1 MMEQGTIDQIAVNS
15 RPLYILCAGGHARV
29 VINIL
34 KAQGCAPV
42 GIVDADAALHGT
54 DIMGV
59 PVVGDDSFILSLD
72 PNAVALVNALGNRPG
87 HGSSGTAARCNLYT
101 GFKSKGYAFATVVS
115 DDATLSDDVRMAEGS
130 QVITRAVV
138 QPGSVLGENSILN
151 TGASL
156 DHDCTVGA
164 HSHIAPWA
172 VLCGGVSVGAH
183 CHIGARAVLVP
194 GISVGDDAVV
204 GAGAVV
210 IDDVEP
216 GVTVVGNPAQAIS
229 RPQG

>member
-1 MMEQGTIDQIAVNS
+1 MTDTPPNERRD
-15 RPLYILCAGGHARV
+15 LYVLCAGGHARV
-29 VINIL
+29 VIDIL
-34 KAQGCAPV
+34 NAQGRTPR
-42 GIVDADAALHGT
+42 GIVDADSALHGSE
-54 DIMGV
+54 ILGV
-59 PVVGDDSFILSLD
+59 PVVGNDDFVLTLD
-72 PNAVALVNALGNRPG
+72 PDAVMLINGLGNRPG
-87 HGSSGTAARCNLYT
+87 NGSSGTAPRSDLFSK
-101 GFKSKGYAFATVVS
+101 FKNKGYSFFTVIS
-115 DDATLSDDVRMAEGS
+115 DDASVSDNAKLSEGS

-138 QPGSVLGENSILN
+138 HPGSEMGVNSILN

-156 DHDCTVGA
+156 DHDCTVGD

-194 GISVGDDAVV
+194 GISVGENAVV

-210 IDDVEP
+210 IDDVRS

-229 RPQG
+229 LQQS